1 MQDWRS
7 EVSRCLRGAVDE
19 AIAAYRE
26 ALAAGK
32 VPPINLALAAEILID
47 KADKFE
53 SRQSVEATQ
62 INLLVSTYGDRSRDE
77 ILAELGMGSEP
88 VETSP
93 VPLSPKTVG
102 T

>member
-1 MQDWRS
+1 MPPRGCRRS
-7 EVSRCLRGAVDE
+7 DCRLQGGPRG
-19 AIAAYRE
+19 RE
-26 ALAAGK
+26 G
-32 VPPINLALAAEILID
+32 AAEILID

-53 SRQSVEATQ
+53 YRQCVEATQ

>member
-1 MQDWRS
+1 MPPRGCRRS
-7 EVSRCLRGAVDE
+7 DCRLQG
-19 AIAAYRE
+19 

-32 VPPINLALAAEILID
+32 VPPNNLALDAGILID

-53 SRQSVEATQ
+53 SRQCVEATQ